1 MVQAEKITE
10 AVVNMLVAGGLT
22 FTSFCVA
29 AKKSSEQSE
38 KELKAT
44 MKATVADA
52 EKELALARDEA
63 RETKVRSS
71 VCAPRLIS
79 LSQNRLRWSAMCS
92 MVTRPTNPTC
102 CQQ

>member
-52 EKELALARDEA
+52 EKKLETAVANADK
-63 RETKVRSS
+63 TKVRSS

-79 LSQNRLRWSAMCS
+79 PPQNRLRLSAM
-92 MVTRPTNPTC
+92 MP
-102 CQQ
+102 